1 MFFIFIRTRNNRSK
15 NCGLLKITGKEID
28 ESANKI
34 SFHVEFNPYYSKN
47 SFKLEL
53 APVENVN
60 PPVLKMLDLKYHPKK
75 EKGIDCTFTLIPSKT
90 LTYDNSKI
98 RIRVG
103 ERIKSKLILFGETEA
118 YLSDVL
124 SKGFSTTRV
133 KRNGYEVGELKIKE
147 VKRHARFTFLNYVDA
162 GAEISLIIAMD
173 FTKSNKEPTNPKS
186 LHYVLNGNFFNLF
199 TS

>member
-1 MFFIFIRTRNNRSK
+1 M
-15 NCGLLKITGKEID
+15 
-28 ESANKI
+28 
-34 SFHVEFNPYYSKN
+34 EFNPYYSKN

-53 APVENVN
+53 APVENIN
-60 PPVLKMLDLKYHPKK
+60 PPVLKMIDLKYHPRK

-103 ERIKSKLILFGETEA
+103 ERVKTKLILFGEAEA

-124 SKGFSTTRV
+124 SNGATKVRV

-186 LHYVLNGNFFNLF
+186 LHHVFSGIFYLPCDSKNLL
-199 TS
+199 